1 MRFDPLL
8 DKEHTYFLPN
18 RLISIRVRGP
28 VTAERA
34 TIAFPESY
42 CLLSAAEDMQAE
54 DIREQ
59 ILSETNLIFFK

>member
-1 MRFDPLL
+1 LRFDPLL

-42 CLLSAAEDMQAE
+42 CLLSAAEDRQ
-54 DIREQ
+54 RTSVSKFY
-59 ILSETNLIFFK
+59 LKLI